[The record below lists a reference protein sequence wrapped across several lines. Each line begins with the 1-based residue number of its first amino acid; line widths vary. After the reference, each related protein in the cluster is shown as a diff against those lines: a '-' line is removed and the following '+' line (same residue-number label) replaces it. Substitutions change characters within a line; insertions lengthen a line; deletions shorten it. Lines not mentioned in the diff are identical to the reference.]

1 MTAISIPSAS
11 RVDTQNGRRIVALA
25 IGLLVVGL
33 YVVFRGQWTLPHSA
47 DSEVFKAVNTAR
59 DWVDGNR
66 TTPIFTLIIDP
77 IRVGIAALVSGFVA
91 ALALLGWPGVLAVAG
106 SLGLV
111 FGGVR
116 LAALSVLGFASL
128 GVLGLWTAAMATLAL
143 MLAAVVI
150 ALLIGIPLGILA
162 GRSDRFAAFISPI
175 LDVMQIMPTFSY
187 LAPMTLLFFIGA
199 PSATIATLIYA
210 IPPAIRI
217 TSLGIR
223 GVPTETMEAAVSLG
237 STRWQVLRKVQLPLA
252 RRTIGIGINQ
262 TIMMALS
269 MVVITA
275 LIGAPGLGRNVLQ
288 ALQKGHVGEAFDAGI
303 AIVILAI
310 VLDRLT
316 DHAGQWMDP
325 RTRQMDDDVRRR
337 RLMYGVALAVSAVA
351 IVFAHTMAKPTIFPT
366 VLTFSFREPL
376 DAIVGW
382 ITLNMYGLT
391 SALKVGTTVVL
402 INPLEGI
409 LTSAPWW
416 LVMAV
421 VIGIAWWISGLRSA
435 TIAGICLV
443 LLVATSL
450 WEHSMQTLTTVLVAT
465 SVTLTIGIAIGI
477 VSARSDR
484 LKAVLRPTLDAAQ
497 TMPAFVYLIPAVAL
511 FGASRFTAIVA
522 SVIYAAPPVIRLVD
536 VGIRSVSATV
546 IEAAIASGS
555 TERQLLW
562 KVQLPLSRKSL
573 LLAVNQGIVLV
584 LAMVV
589 VGGLVGAGALGFDV
603 VAGFA
608 QRSNFGIGL
617 VAGASIVLLGIM
629 LDRISQGAG
638 ARPSKEVSQEVAARS
653 GPAAAAG
660 A

>member
-1 MTAISIPSAS
+1 MTAVSVPAAA
-11 RVDTQNGRRIVALA
+11 RVDARLGRRIVAIA
-25 IGLLVVGL
+25 LVVL
-33 YVVFRGQWTLPHSA
+33 TVVLWIVFRGQWTLPHDP
-47 DSEVFKAVNTAR
+47 DSGVFKAVNSAR
-59 DWVDGNR
+59 DWVDANR
-66 TTPIFTLIIDP
+66 TVPVFTLFLDP
-77 IRVGIAALVSGFVA
+77 IRVGIGALVSGFD
-91 ALALLGWPGVLAVAG
+91 ALLATLGWPGVLAVAG
-106 SLGLV
+106 SLGLI
-111 FGGVR
+111 FGGLR
-116 LAALSVLGFASL
+116 LATLTVLGFASL
-128 GVLGLWTAAMATLAL
+128 GVLGLWTASMETLSL
-143 MLAAVVI
+143 MLAAVII
-150 ALLIGIPLGILA
+150 ALVIGIPLGIVA
-162 GRSDRFAAFISPI
+162 GRSQRFASFISPV
-175 LDVMQIMPTFSY
+175 LDVMQIMPTFCY

-199 PSATIATLIYA
+199 PSATIVTLIYA

-217 TSLGIR
+217 TSFGIR
-223 GVPTETMEAAVSLG
+223 GVAKETMEAAVSLG

-252 RRTIGIGINQ
+252 RRTIGVGINQ

-275 LIGAPGLGRNVLQ
+275 LIGAPGLGKNVLQ

-316 DHAGQWMDP
+316 DRAGEWMDP
-325 RTRQMDDDVRRR
+325 RTRRVDDSVRRR
-337 RLMYGVALAVSAVA
+337 RFLYGAVFAVSVSA
-351 IVFAHTMAKPTIFPT
+351 IILAHTLPHPTVFPT
-366 VLTFSFREPL
+366 DLSFSFREPI
-376 DAIVGW
+376 DAVVGW
-382 ITLNMYGLT
+382 MKTNLYGLT
-391 SALKVGTTVVL
+391 SALKDATSNFL
-402 INPLEGI
+402 INPLEAV

-421 VIGIAWWISGLRSA
+421 VVGIAWLISGLRSA
-435 TIAGICLV
+435 LIAGVCLV
-443 LLVATSL
+443 LLVVASL

-465 SVTLTIGIAIGI
+465 SVTLTIGIAFGI

-484 LKAVLRPTLDAAQ
+484 LRAFLRPILDAAQ

-536 VGIRSVSATV
+536 AGIRSVSPTV
-546 IEAAIASGS
+546 MEAATAAGS

-562 KVQLPLSRKSL
+562 KVQLPLSRKAL

-638 ARPSKEVSQEVAARS
+638 ARPSKEVS
-653 GPAAAAG
+653 AG
-660 A
+660 G

>member
-1 MTAISIPSAS
+1 VTAIRLPAVTGIEPK
-11 RVDTQNGRRIVALA
+11 TGRRAVVVVASLAVVALFIA
-25 IGLLVVGL
+25 
-33 YVVFRGQWTLPHSA
+33 FRGQWTLPHDPNA
-47 DSEVFKAVNTAR
+47 GIFQWVNEIR
-59 DWVDGNR
+59 DWVDANR
-66 TTPIFTLIIDP
+66 DVPIFTLVIDP
-77 IRVGIAALVSGFVA
+77 IRIGIGALVTGFVEL
-91 ALALLGWPGVLAVAG
+91 LAFLGWPGVLAVAG
-106 SLGLV
+106 SLGFV
-111 FGGVR
+111 FGGAR
-116 LAALSVLGFASL
+116 LAGLSVLGFASL
-128 GVLGLWTAAMATLAL
+128 GILGLWIPAMATLAL

-150 ALLIGIPLGILA
+150 ALVVGIPLGILA
-162 GRSDRFAAFISPI
+162 GRSRRFASLISPV
-175 LDVMQIMPTFSY
+175 LDVMQIMPTFCY
-187 LAPMTLLFFIGA
+187 LAPLALLFFIGA

-217 TSLGIR
+217 TELGIR
-223 GVPTETMEAAVSLG
+223 GVPEETMEAAVSLG

-252 RRTIGIGINQ
+252 RRTIGVGVNQ

-275 LIGAPGLGRNVLQ
+275 LIGAPGLGRNVLE
-288 ALQKGHVGEAFDAGI
+288 ALQKGHVGEAFDAGL

-325 RTRQMDDDVRRR
+325 RARGIDAGMRSRRW
-337 RLMYGVALAVSAVA
+337 LYGALFAVTVGA
-351 IVFAHTMAKPTIFPT
+351 IILAHSLPDATAFPD
-366 VLTFSFREPL
+366 VLTFSFREPV
-376 DAIVGW
+376 DAIAEW
-382 ITLNMYGLT
+382 MTLNLFFLT
-391 SALKVGTTVVL
+391 SALKDFTTYAL
-402 INPLEGI
+402 INPLEAV
-409 LTSAPWW
+409 LTGAPWW

-421 VIGIAWWISGLRSA
+421 IIGLAWWISGLRSA
-435 TIAGICLV
+435 AIAGVCLV
-443 LLVATSL
+443 LLLFGSL

-465 SVTLTIGIAIGI
+465 TVTLSIGILVGI
-477 VSARSDR
+477 LSARSDR
-484 LKAVLRPTLDAAQ
+484 FATVLRPVLDVAQ

-511 FGASRFTAIVA
+511 FGASRYTAIVA
-522 SVIYAAPPVIRLVD
+522 SIIYAAPPVVRLVD
-536 VGIRSVSATV
+536 VGIRSVSSTV
-546 IEAAIASGS
+546 MEAAIAAGS

-562 KVQLPLSRKSL
+562 KVQLPLSRKAM

-638 ARPSKEVSQEVAARS
+638 GRPVKEAS
-653 GPAAAAG
+653 AG
-660 A
+660 G

>member
-1 MTAISIPSAS
+1 MTALSVPAGTRIDP
-11 RVDTQNGRRIVALA
+11 RTGRRIVALVLG
-25 IGLLVVGL
+25 IVVIGL
-33 YVVFRGQWTLPHSA
+33 YVVFRGQWTLAHDG
-47 DSEVFKAVNTAR
+47 DSVVFKAIDSAR
-59 DWVDGNR
+59 DWVDANR
-66 TTPIFTLIIDP
+66 ATPLFSLFIDP

-91 ALALLGWPGVLAVAG
+91 FLAFLGWPGVLAVAG

-111 FGGVR
+111 FGGLR
-116 LAALSVLGFASL
+116 LATLSVLGFASL
-128 GVLGLWTAAMATLAL
+128 GVLGLWAASMATLAL
-143 MLAAVVI
+143 MMAAVVI

-162 GRSDRFAAFISPI
+162 GRSRRVAAVISPV
-175 LDVMQIMPTFSY
+175 LDVMQIMPTFCY

-210 IPPAIRI
+210 TPPAIRI

-223 GVPTETMEAAVSLG
+223 GVPSETMEAAISLG

-275 LIGAPGLGRNVLQ
+275 LIGAPGLGKNVLQ

-325 RTRQMDDDVRRR
+325 RTRQIDSDVRRR
-337 RLMYGVALAVSAVA
+337 RWLYGAAFTISVIGVGLAQM
-351 IVFAHTMAKPTIFPT
+351 IAHPTTFPT

-376 DAIVGW
+376 DAAVGW
-382 ITLNMYGLT
+382 ITTNLYGLT
-391 SALKVGTTVVL
+391 SAVKDATTYGL
-402 INPLEGI
+402 INPLEGV

-421 VIGIAWWISGLRSA
+421 IIGIAYWISGLRSA
-435 TIAGICLV
+435 LIATACLV
-443 LLVATSL
+443 LLIATSL

-465 SVTLTIGIAIGI
+465 SVTLSIGIAIGI
-477 VSARSDR
+477 LSARSDR

-536 VGIRSVSATV
+536 AGIRSVSTTV
-546 IEAAIASGS
+546 IEAATAAGS

-562 KVQLPLSRKSL
+562 KVQLPLSRKAL

-589 VGGLVGAGALGFDV
+589 VGGLVGAGALGYDV

-638 ARPSKEVSQEVAARS
+638 ARPAKASQE
-653 GPAAAAG
+653 G
-660 A
+660 

>member
-1 MTAISIPSAS
+1 MTAVSVPAAA
-11 RVDTQNGRRIVALA
+11 RVDPRTGRRIVAIA
-25 IGLLVVGL
+25 LVVL
-33 YVVFRGQWTLPHSA
+33 TVVLWVVFRGQWTLPHDP
-47 DSEVFKAVNTAR
+47 DSGVFKAVNSAR
-59 DWVDGNR
+59 DWVDANR
-66 TTPIFTLIIDP
+66 TVPVFTLFLDP
-77 IRVGIAALVSGFVA
+77 IRVGIGALVSGFD
-91 ALALLGWPGVLAVAG
+91 ALLATLGWPGVLAVAG
-106 SLGLV
+106 SLGLI
-111 FGGVR
+111 FGGLR
-116 LAALSVLGFASL
+116 LATLTVLGFASL
-128 GVLGLWTAAMATLAL
+128 GVLGLWTASMEPRSLL
-143 MLAAVVI
+143 LAAVII
-150 ALLIGIPLGILA
+150 ALVIGIPLGIVA
-162 GRSDRFAAFISPI
+162 GRSQRFASFISPV
-175 LDVMQIMPTFSY
+175 LDVMQIMPTFCY

-199 PSATIATLIYA
+199 PSATIVTLIYA

-217 TSLGIR
+217 TSFGIR
-223 GVPTETMEAAVSLG
+223 GVAKETMEAAVSLG

-252 RRTIGIGINQ
+252 RRTIGVGINQ

-275 LIGAPGLGRNVLQ
+275 LIGAPGLGKNVLQ

-316 DHAGQWMDP
+316 DRAGEWMDP
-325 RTRQMDDDVRRR
+325 RTRRADDSVRRR
-337 RLMYGVALAVSAVA
+337 RFLYGAVFVVSVSA
-351 IVFAHTMAKPTIFPT
+351 IILAHTLPHPTAFPT
-366 VLTFSFREPL
+366 DLSFSFREPT
-376 DAIVGW
+376 DAVVGW
-382 ITLNMYGLT
+382 MKTNLYGLT
-391 SALKVGTTVVL
+391 SALKDATSNVL
-402 INPLEGI
+402 INPLEAV

-421 VIGIAWWISGLRSA
+421 VVGIAWLISGLRSA
-435 TIAGICLV
+435 LIAGVCLV
-443 LLVATSL
+443 LLVMASL

-465 SVTLTIGIAIGI
+465 SVTLTIGIAFGI

-484 LKAVLRPTLDAAQ
+484 LRAFLRPILDAAQ

-536 VGIRSVSATV
+536 AGIRSVSPTV
-546 IEAAIASGS
+546 MEAATAAGS

-562 KVQLPLSRKSL
+562 KVQLPLSRKAL

-638 ARPSKEVSQEVAARS
+638 ARPSKEVS
-653 GPAAAAG
+653 AG
-660 A
+660 G

>member
-1 MTAISIPSAS
+1 MTAISVPAAAK
-11 RVDTQNGRRIVALA
+11 VDARTGRRLLGIVIVVAVVAL
-25 IGLLVVGL
+25 
-33 YVVFRGQWTLPHSA
+33 YVLFQGQWTLPHDP
-47 DSEVFKAVNTAR
+47 DSGIFTWVNEIR
-59 DWVDGNR
+59 DWVDANR
-66 TTPIFTLIIDP
+66 TIPVFTLVIDP
-77 IRVGIAALVSGFVA
+77 VRVGIGALVTGFVEL
-91 ALALLGWPGVLAVAG
+91 LATLAWPGVLAVAG
-106 SLGLV
+106 SLGFV
-111 FGGVR
+111 FGGLR
-116 LAALSVLGFASL
+116 LATLSILGFAAL
-128 GVLGLWTAAMATLAL
+128 GALGLWAASMATLAL

-150 ALLIGIPLGILA
+150 ALIIGIPLGIIA
-162 GRSDRFAAFISPI
+162 GRSRRFAAFISPI
-175 LDVMQIMPTFSY
+175 LDIMQIMPTFCY
-187 LAPMTLLFFIGA
+187 LAPLALLFFIGA

-217 TSLGIR
+217 TELGIR
-223 GVPTETMEAAVSLG
+223 GVPTETMEAAISLG

-252 RRTIGIGINQ
+252 RRTIGIGVNQ

-288 ALQKGHVGEAFDAGI
+288 ALQKGHVGEAFDAGL

-325 RTRQMDDDVRRR
+325 RMRRVDAGVRGRR
-337 RLMYGVALAVSAVA
+337 WLYGILFAVVVAA
-351 IVFAHTMAKPTIFPT
+351 IIFAASLPDATVFPK
-366 VLTFSFREPL
+366 VLTVSFREPV
-376 DAIVGW
+376 DAIATWV
-382 ITLNMYGLT
+382 TTNLYFLT
-391 SALKVGTTVVL
+391 SAFKDFTTYVL
-402 INPLEGI
+402 INPLETI

-421 VIGIAWWISGLRSA
+421 IIGLAWWISGLRSA
-435 TIAGICLV
+435 AIAAACLV
-443 LLVATSL
+443 LLLLASL

-465 SVTLTIGIAIGI
+465 TVTLSIGI
-477 VSARSDR
+477 VVGILSARSDR
-484 LKAVLRPTLDAAQ
+484 LAAVLRPMLDAAQ

-511 FGASRFTAIVA
+511 FGASRYTAIVA

-536 VGIRSVSATV
+536 VGIRSVSGSV
-546 IEAAIASGS
+546 MEAAIAAGS

-562 KVQLPLSRKSL
+562 KVQLPLSRKAM

-617 VAGASIVLLGIM
+617 VAGVSIVLLGIM

-638 ARPSKEVSQEVAARS
+638 GRPEKRAS
-653 GPAAAAG
+653 AG
-660 A
+660 G

>member
-1 MTAISIPSAS
+1 VTAISVPAAAK
-11 RVDTQNGRRIVALA
+11 VDARTGRRLLGIVIVVAVVAL
-25 IGLLVVGL
+25 
-33 YVVFRGQWTLPHSA
+33 YVLFQGQWTLPHDP
-47 DSEVFKAVNTAR
+47 DSGIFTWVNEIR
-59 DWVDGNR
+59 DWVDANR
-66 TTPIFTLIIDP
+66 TIPVFTFVIDP
-77 IRVGIAALVSGFVA
+77 VRVGIGALVTGFVEL
-91 ALALLGWPGVLAVAG
+91 LATLGWPGVLAVAG
-106 SLGLV
+106 SLGFV
-111 FGGVR
+111 FGDLR
-116 LAALSVLGFASL
+116 LATLSVLGFAAL
-128 GVLGLWTAAMATLAL
+128 GALGLWAASMATLAL

-150 ALLIGIPLGILA
+150 ALIIGIPLGIIA
-162 GRSDRFAAFISPI
+162 GRSRRFAAFISPI
-175 LDVMQIMPTFSY
+175 LDIMQIMPTFCY
-187 LAPMTLLFFIGA
+187 LAPLALLFFIGA

-217 TSLGIR
+217 TELGIR
-223 GVPTETMEAAVSLG
+223 GVPTETMEAAISLG

-252 RRTIGIGINQ
+252 RRTIGIGVNQ

-288 ALQKGHVGEAFDAGI
+288 ALQKGHVGEAFDAGL

-316 DHAGQWMDP
+316 DHAGQWLDP
-325 RTRQMDDDVRRR
+325 RMRHVDAGVRSRR
-337 RLMYGVALAVSAVA
+337 WLYGILFAVVVAA
-351 IVFAHTMAKPTIFPT
+351 IIFAASLPDATVFPK
-366 VLTFSFREPL
+366 VLTVSFREPV
-376 DAIVGW
+376 DAIATWV
-382 ITLNMYGLT
+382 TTNLYFLT
-391 SALKVGTTVVL
+391 SAFKDFTTYVL
-402 INPLEGI
+402 INPLETI

-421 VIGIAWWISGLRSA
+421 IIGLAWWISGLRSA
-435 TIAGICLV
+435 AIAAACLV
-443 LLVATSL
+443 LLLLASL

-465 SVTLTIGIAIGI
+465 TVTLSIGI
-477 VSARSDR
+477 VIGILSARSDR
-484 LKAVLRPTLDAAQ
+484 LAAVLRPMLDAAQ

-511 FGASRFTAIVA
+511 FGASRYTAIVA

-536 VGIRSVSATV
+536 VGIRSVSGSV
-546 IEAAIASGS
+546 MEAAIAAGS

-562 KVQLPLSRKSL
+562 KVQLPLSRKAM

-617 VAGASIVLLGIM
+617 VAGVSIVLLGIM

-638 ARPSKEVSQEVAARS
+638 GRPEKRAS
-653 GPAAAAG
+653 AG
-660 A
+660 G

>member
-1 MTAISIPSAS
+1 MTAISVPAAAK
-11 RVDTQNGRRIVALA
+11 VDARTGRRLLGIVIVVAVVAL
-25 IGLLVVGL
+25 
-33 YVVFRGQWTLPHSA
+33 YVLFQGQWTLPHDP
-47 DSEVFKAVNTAR
+47 DSGIFTWVNEIR
-59 DWVDGNR
+59 DWVDANR
-66 TTPIFTLIIDP
+66 TIPVFTLVIDP
-77 IRVGIAALVSGFVA
+77 VRVGIGALVTGFVEL
-91 ALALLGWPGVLAVAG
+91 LATLGWPGVLAVAG
-106 SLGLV
+106 SLGFV
-111 FGGVR
+111 FGGLR
-116 LAALSVLGFASL
+116 LATLSILGFAAL
-128 GVLGLWTAAMATLAL
+128 GALGLWTASMATLAL

-150 ALLIGIPLGILA
+150 ALIIGIPLGIIA
-162 GRSDRFAAFISPI
+162 GRSRRFAAFISPI
-175 LDVMQIMPTFSY
+175 LDIMQIMPTFCY
-187 LAPMTLLFFIGA
+187 LAPLALLFFIGA

-217 TSLGIR
+217 TELGIR
-223 GVPTETMEAAVSLG
+223 GVPTETMEAAISLG

-252 RRTIGIGINQ
+252 RRTIGIGVNQ

-288 ALQKGHVGEAFDAGI
+288 ALQKGHVGEAFDAGL

-325 RTRQMDDDVRRR
+325 RMRRVDAGVRGRR
-337 RLMYGVALAVSAVA
+337 WLYGILFAVVVAA
-351 IVFAHTMAKPTIFPT
+351 IIFAASLPDATVFPK
-366 VLTFSFREPL
+366 VLTVSFREPV
-376 DAIVGW
+376 DAIATWV
-382 ITLNMYGLT
+382 TTNLYFLT
-391 SALKVGTTVVL
+391 SAFKDFTTYVL
-402 INPLEGI
+402 INPLETI

-421 VIGIAWWISGLRSA
+421 IIGLAWWISGLRSA
-435 TIAGICLV
+435 AIAAACLV
-443 LLVATSL
+443 LLLLASL

-465 SVTLTIGIAIGI
+465 TVTLSIGI
-477 VSARSDR
+477 VVGILSARSDR
-484 LKAVLRPTLDAAQ
+484 LAAVLRPMLDAAQ

-511 FGASRFTAIVA
+511 FGASRYTAIVA

-536 VGIRSVSATV
+536 VGIRSVSGSV
-546 IEAAIASGS
+546 MEAAIAAGS

-562 KVQLPLSRKSL
+562 KVQLPLSRKAM

-617 VAGASIVLLGIM
+617 VAGVSIVLLGIM

-638 ARPSKEVSQEVAARS
+638 GRPEKRAS
-653 GPAAAAG
+653 AG
-660 A
+660 G

>member
-1 MTAISIPSAS
+1 MTAISVPAAAK
-11 RVDTQNGRRIVALA
+11 VDARTGRRLLGIVIVVAVVAL
-25 IGLLVVGL
+25 
-33 YVVFRGQWTLPHSA
+33 YVLFQGQWTLPHDP
-47 DSEVFKAVNTAR
+47 DSGIFTWVNEIR
-59 DWVDGNR
+59 DWVDANR
-66 TTPIFTLIIDP
+66 TIPVFTLVIDP
-77 IRVGIAALVSGFVA
+77 VRVGIGALVTGFVEL
-91 ALALLGWPGVLAVAG
+91 LATLGWPGVLAVAG
-106 SLGLV
+106 SLGFV
-111 FGGVR
+111 FGGLR
-116 LAALSVLGFASL
+116 LATLSILGFAAL
-128 GVLGLWTAAMATLAL
+128 GALGLWAASMATLAL

-150 ALLIGIPLGILA
+150 ALIIGIPLGIIA
-162 GRSDRFAAFISPI
+162 GRSRRFAAFISPI
-175 LDVMQIMPTFSY
+175 LDIMQIMPTFCY
-187 LAPMTLLFFIGA
+187 LAPLALLFFIGA

-217 TSLGIR
+217 TELGIR
-223 GVPTETMEAAVSLG
+223 GVPTETMEAAISLG

-252 RRTIGIGINQ
+252 RRTIGIGVNQ

-288 ALQKGHVGEAFDAGI
+288 ALQKGHVGEAFDAGL

-325 RTRQMDDDVRRR
+325 RMRRVDAGVRGRR
-337 RLMYGVALAVSAVA
+337 WLYGILFAVVVAA
-351 IVFAHTMAKPTIFPT
+351 IIFAASLPDATVFPK
-366 VLTFSFREPL
+366 VLTVSFREPV
-376 DAIVGW
+376 DAIATWV
-382 ITLNMYGLT
+382 TTNLYFLT
-391 SALKVGTTVVL
+391 SAFKDFTTYVL
-402 INPLEGI
+402 INPLETI

-421 VIGIAWWISGLRSA
+421 IIGLAWWISGLRSA
-435 TIAGICLV
+435 AIAAACLV
-443 LLVATSL
+443 LLLLASL

-465 SVTLTIGIAIGI
+465 TVTLSIGI
-477 VSARSDR
+477 VVGILSARSDR
-484 LKAVLRPTLDAAQ
+484 LAAVLRPMLDAAQ

-511 FGASRFTAIVA
+511 FGASRYTAIVA

-536 VGIRSVSATV
+536 VGIRSVSGSV
-546 IEAAIASGS
+546 MEAAIAAGS

-562 KVQLPLSRKSL
+562 KVQLPLSRKAM

-617 VAGASIVLLGIM
+617 VAGVSIVLLGIM

-638 ARPSKEVSQEVAARS
+638 GRPEKRAS
-653 GPAAAAG
+653 AG
-660 A
+660 G

>member
-1 MTAISIPSAS
+1 MTAISLPAVA
-11 RVDTQNGRRIVALA
+11 RVDPQTGRRVLGILIVVAVVAL
-25 IGLLVVGL
+25 
-33 YVVFRGQWTLPHSA
+33 YVLFQGQWTLPHDPEA
-47 DSEVFKAVNTAR
+47 GIFTWVNGVR
-59 DWVDGNR
+59 DWVDANR
-66 TTPIFTLIIDP
+66 TVPVFTFVIDP
-77 IRVGIAALVSGFVA
+77 IRIGIGALVTFFVEL
-91 ALALLGWPGVLAVAG
+91 LATLGWPGVLAVAG
-106 SLGLV
+106 SLGFI
-111 FGGVR
+111 FGGLR
-116 LAALSVLGFASL
+116 LATLSVLGFASL
-128 GVLGLWTAAMATLAL
+128 GALGLWPASMATLAL
-143 MLAAVVI
+143 MLSAVII
-150 ALLIGIPLGILA
+150 ALVIGIPLGIIA
-162 GRSDRFAAFISPI
+162 GRSKRFAALISPV
-175 LDVMQIMPTFSY
+175 LDIMQIMPTFCY
-187 LAPMTLLFFIGA
+187 LAPLALLFFIGA

-217 TSLGIR
+217 TELGIR

-252 RRTIGIGINQ
+252 RRTIGIGVNQ

-288 ALQKGHVGEAFDAGI
+288 ALQKGHVGEAFDAGL

-325 RTRQMDDDVRRR
+325 RMRSVDAGVRSRR
-337 RLMYGVALAVSAVA
+337 WLYGALFA
-351 IVFAHTMAKPTIFPT
+351 IVVGAIIFAQTLPDATIFPKL
-366 VLTFSFREPL
+366 VTFSFREPI
-376 DAIVGW
+376 DAIAAWV
-382 ITLNMYGLT
+382 TTNLFFLT
-391 SALKVGTTVVL
+391 SAFKDFTTYVL
-402 INPLEGI
+402 INPLETV

-421 VIGIAWWISGLRSA
+421 IIGLAWWISGLRSA
-435 TIAGICLV
+435 AIAGACLV
-443 LLVATSL
+443 LLLLASL

-465 SVTLTIGIAIGI
+465 TVTLSIGI
-477 VSARSDR
+477 VVGILSARSDR
-484 LKAVLRPTLDAAQ
+484 LATVLRPTLDAAQ

-511 FGASRFTAIVA
+511 FGASRYTAIVA

-536 VGIRSVSATV
+536 VGIRSVSTTV
-546 IEAAIASGS
+546 MEAAIAAGS

-562 KVQLPLSRKSL
+562 KVQLPLSRKAM

-638 ARPSKEVSQEVAARS
+638 GRPVK
-653 GPAAAAG
+653 G
-660 A
+660 ASTGG

>member
-1 MTAISIPSAS
+1 M
-11 RVDTQNGRRIVALA
+11 
-25 IGLLVVGL
+25 
-33 YVVFRGQWTLPHSA
+33 
-47 DSEVFKAVNTAR
+47 
-59 DWVDGNR
+59 
-66 TTPIFTLIIDP
+66 
-77 IRVGIAALVSGFVA
+77 
-91 ALALLGWPGVLAVAG
+91 
-106 SLGLV
+106 
-111 FGGVR
+111 
-116 LAALSVLGFASL
+116 
-128 GVLGLWTAAMATLAL
+128 M
-143 MLAAVVI
+143 AAVVI
-150 ALLIGIPLGILA
+150 ALGVGIPLGIIA
-162 GRSDRFAAFISPI
+162 GRSRRFAGVISPV
-175 LDVMQIMPTFSY
+175 LDVMQIMPTFCY
-187 LAPMTLLFFIGA
+187 LAPMALLFSIGA

-217 TSLGIR
+217 TELGIR
-223 GVPTETMEAAVSLG
+223 GVGQDTVEAAVSLG
-237 STRWQVLRKVQLPLA
+237 STRWQVLTKVQLPLA
-252 RRTIGIGINQ
+252 RRTIAIGVNQ

-275 LIGAPGLGRNVLQ
+275 LIGAPGLGRNVVQ

-316 DHAGQWMDP
+316 DHAGRRMDP
-325 RTRQMDDDVRRR
+325 RSRAVDENLRRR
-337 RLMYGVALAVSAVA
+337 RWLYGGVFAVSVVA
-351 IVFAHTMAKPTIFPT
+351 IVFAQTLADSTVFPKDF
-366 VLTFSFREPL
+366 TFSFREPL
-376 DAIVGW
+376 DAIVDW
-382 ITLNMYGLT
+382 VKLNLYFIT
-391 SALKVGTTVVL
+391 SALKDVTTTVL
-402 INPLEGI
+402 INPLESI

-416 LVMAV
+416 LVMG
-421 VIGIAWWISGLRSA
+421 VIVSIAWWISGLRSA
-435 TIAGICLV
+435 MIAAVCLV
-443 LLVATSL
+443 LLVGASL

-465 SVTLTIGIAIGI
+465 AVTLTIGITFGI
-477 VSARSDR
+477 LSARSDR
-484 LKAVLRPTLDAAQ
+484 LQATLRPMLDAAQ

-536 VGIRSVSATV
+536 AGIRSVSGTV
-546 IEAAIASGS
+546 MEAATAAGS

-562 KVQLPLSRKSL
+562 KVQLPLSRKAL

-638 ARPSKEVSQEVAARS
+638 TRPSKEASS
-653 GPAAAAG
+653 GG
-660 A
+660 

>member
-1 MTAISIPSAS
+1 MTAVSVPATA
-11 RVDTQNGRRIVALA
+11 RVDARLGRRIVAIA
-25 IGLLVVGL
+25 LVVL
-33 YVVFRGQWTLPHSA
+33 TVVLWVVFRGQWTLPHDP
-47 DSEVFKAVNTAR
+47 DSGVFKAVNSAR
-59 DWVDGNR
+59 DWVDANR
-66 TTPIFTLIIDP
+66 TVPVFTLFLDP
-77 IRVGIAALVSGFVA
+77 IRVGIGALVSGFDA
-91 ALALLGWPGVLAVAG
+91 FLATLGWLGVLAVAG
-106 SLGLV
+106 SLGLI
-111 FGGVR
+111 FGGLR
-116 LAALSVLGFASL
+116 LATLTVLGFASL
-128 GVLGLWTAAMATLAL
+128 GVLGLWTASMETLSL
-143 MLAAVVI
+143 MLAAVII
-150 ALLIGIPLGILA
+150 ALVIGIPLGIVA
-162 GRSDRFAAFISPI
+162 GRSQRFAGFISPV
-175 LDVMQIMPTFSY
+175 LDVMQIMPTFCY

-199 PSATIATLIYA
+199 PSATIVTLIYA

-217 TSLGIR
+217 TSFGIR
-223 GVPTETMEAAVSLG
+223 GVPKETMEAAVSLG

-252 RRTIGIGINQ
+252 RRTIGVGINQ

-275 LIGAPGLGRNVLQ
+275 LIGAPGLGKNVLQ

-316 DHAGQWMDP
+316 DRAGEWMDP
-325 RTRQMDDDVRRR
+325 RTRRANDTVRRR
-337 RLMYGVALAVSAVA
+337 RFLYGAVFVVSVSA
-351 IVFAHTMAKPTIFPT
+351 ILLAHTMPHPTVFPT
-366 VLTFSFREPL
+366 DLSFSFREPI
-376 DAIVGW
+376 DAVVGW
-382 ITLNMYGLT
+382 MKTNLYGLT
-391 SALKVGTTVVL
+391 SALKDATSNVL
-402 INPLEGI
+402 INPLEAV

-421 VIGIAWWISGLRSA
+421 VVGIAWLISGLRSA
-435 TIAGICLV
+435 LIAGVCLV
-443 LLVATSL
+443 LLVVASL

-465 SVTLTIGIAIGI
+465 SVTLTIGIAFGI

-484 LKAVLRPTLDAAQ
+484 LRAFLRPILDAAQ

-536 VGIRSVSATV
+536 AGIRSVSPTV
-546 IEAAIASGS
+546 MEAATAAGS

-562 KVQLPLSRKSL
+562 KVQLPLSRKAL

-638 ARPSKEVSQEVAARS
+638 ARPSKEVS
-653 GPAAAAG
+653 AG
-660 A
+660 G